1 MAESGA
7 GVRHQM
13 GIEDGIQFDD
23 AVTFDRWLD
32 EHGQHERRLWAVI
45 YKKSSQKQTVTF
57 DALLEVALT
66 RGWVDVQTKGTDE
79 ERYGIRFVARKPG
92 SNWSATNR
100 KIVKRLIADGRMHE
114 AGAAR
119 LPPDLFADE

>member
-1 MAESGA
+1 MCHN
-7 GVRHQM
+7 VKHQP
-13 GIEDGIQFDD
+13 
-23 AVTFDRWLD
+23 VTRPNLSSAPLLNSNVFF
-32 EHGQHERRLWAVI
+32 
-45 YKKSSQKQTVTF
+45 KKSSQKQTVTF

-66 RGWVDVQTKGTDE
+66 RGWVDVQTKGIDE
-79 ERYGIRFVARKPG
+79 ERYGIRFVPRKPG

>member
-1 MAESGA
+1 MLVGREEGLHLEDAAAFDTWLAANGA
-7 GVRHQM
+7 SAR
-13 GIEDGIQFDD
+13 E
-23 AVTFDRWLD
+23 
-32 EHGQHERRLWAVI
+32 LWVVI
-45 YKKSSQKQTVTF
+45 FKKSSHKQTVTF